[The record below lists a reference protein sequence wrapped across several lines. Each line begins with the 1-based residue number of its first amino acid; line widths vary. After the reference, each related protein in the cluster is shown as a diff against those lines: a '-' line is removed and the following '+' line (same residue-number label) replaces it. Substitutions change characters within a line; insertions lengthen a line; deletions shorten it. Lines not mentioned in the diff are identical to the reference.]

1 MQRNLMT
8 TINMFKNHPNKGT
21 MKFVVIPVV
30 REMMKFMNDVAM
42 DINVLVQKFAPGNDI
57 CEGIH
62 FDFSACF
69 VFGIP

>member
-1 MQRNLMT
+1 MT
-8 TINMFKNHPNKGT
+8 TINMFKNHPNKAN

-42 DINVLVQKFAPGNDI
+42 DIDALVKKFGPGEAI

-69 VFGIP
+69 AFEIPHLW

>member
-1 MQRNLMT
+1 MT
-8 TINMFKNHPNKGT
+8 TINMFKNHPNVGG
-21 MKFVVIPVV
+21 MKFVVIPVI

-42 DINVLVQKFAPGNDI
+42 DINVLVEKFAPGNDI

-69 VFGIP
+69 IFGIP

>member
-1 MQRNLMT
+1 
-8 TINMFKNHPNKGT
+8 MFKNHPNKGS

-42 DINVLVQKFAPGNDI
+42 DINVLVEKFSPEKDI
-57 CEGIH
+57 CCGIH

-69 VFGIP
+69 VFGIPQLW